1 MFFKETYRLVHLDH
15 YNHIIEKFYEGDPR
29 DIDEGSNYFH
39 KLYPK
44 EIEDAILNDTSDAT
58 LALALAESEIQK
70 LEIQKLIQGS
80 LFKFTTNYCKLAS
93 IWIFPHVNDIYSDFF
108 QSVYNLFDVKVYI
121 PNSIITESRITQGR
135 RKSISN
141 AELLVMIREANK
153 LLALNYEQYRPRA
166 KSKTST
172 LINQELAE
180 KFTDKYGNP
189 LHSQKKIGDNF
200 RERTRFHNKK
210 FQLVT
215 KIRCKEIDSFVYS

>member
-1 MFFKETYRLVHLDH
+1 MFFKETYKLVHLDH
-15 YNHIIEKFYEGDPR
+15 YNNLIEKFFEGDPR
-29 DIDEGSNYFH
+29 DYDKGIDYFH
-39 KLYPK
+39 ELYPK
-44 EIEDAILNDTSDAT
+44 EIEDAILNDTSEAS

-153 LLALNYEQYRPRA
+153 LLALNYEALLY
-166 KSKTST
+166 
-172 LINQELAE
+172 
-180 KFTDKYGNP
+180 
-189 LHSQKKIGDNF
+189 
-200 RERTRFHNKK
+200 RTRPLN
-210 FQLVT
+210 
-215 KIRCKEIDSFVYS
+215 